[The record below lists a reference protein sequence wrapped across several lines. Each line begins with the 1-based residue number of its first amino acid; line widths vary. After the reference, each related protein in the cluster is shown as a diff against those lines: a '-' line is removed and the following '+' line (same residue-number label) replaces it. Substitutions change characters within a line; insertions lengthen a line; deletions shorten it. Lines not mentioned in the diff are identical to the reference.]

1 VPAKFRQLGT
11 FYKYYSGEAVAPYP
25 TIFIGGNHEAAN
37 YLWELYHGGWA
48 APNIY
53 FMGYAGACH
62 PYPCLSC
69 VCGWAMGSEHST
81 AKLVTFTQLP
91 PALHRPCCPREGT
104 HPSFYRG
111 LKGRAV
117 SDGRRLPKRTKTIL
131 SWPPHAASSAPRSS
145 KPSLQRLHQALGK
158 PPAAGAHSH
167 GHLLPGCVGRTKQKR

>member
-1 VPAKFRQLGT
+1 MSVPAKFRQLGT

-69 VCGWAMGSEHST
+69 VCGWAMAVST
-81 AKLVTFTQLP
+81 AQQNWSRS
-91 PALHRPCCPREGT
+91 HSC
-104 HPSFYRG
+104 
-111 LKGRAV
+111 
-117 SDGRRLPKRTKTIL
+117 RLPCT
-131 SWPPHAASSAPRSS
+131 A
-145 KPSLQRLHQALGK
+145 
-158 PPAAGAHSH
+158 PAALVKAPTPRFIEG
-167 GHLLPGCVGRTKQKR
+167 